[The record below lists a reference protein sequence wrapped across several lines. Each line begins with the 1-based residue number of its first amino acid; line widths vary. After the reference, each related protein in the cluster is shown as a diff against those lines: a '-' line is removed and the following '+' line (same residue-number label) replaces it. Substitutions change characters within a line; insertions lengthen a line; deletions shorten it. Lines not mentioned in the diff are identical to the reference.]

1 MGDYR
6 TTTGEAPPVPVVERR
21 RRRRRGLVLLG
32 LALVALV
39 AAGHFIRVPRVI
51 RAAGYLTTE
60 DYAEVRAPVDGVI
73 AEIHVPAGDRVA
85 AGALLIR
92 LDDREQA
99 ALLEEARSRYRQLE
113 ADTAR
118 RTAEI
123 ADRRRARIHEVETSR
138 LRLRSVESRLDRQRE
153 LRDRGLA
160 AAAGVEELTLQRELA
175 EAELR
180 NLLDRDP
187 SLFDR
192 EADALHHALEAARE
206 SVARAEAQWLR
217 RRITAPIA
225 GVVVRYGFAVGEPVR
240 PDLVLYEIFGGA
252 PRVLTVRVDERHALR
267 VTPGQPYSARLTPH
281 GGWGAVRFDGVVES
295 LRDVIQTDGPR
306 TYRTVYCAFDPGG
319 TAVPAGTTADVRIHA
334 GKIRLWTWLLGLD

>member
-73 AEIHVPAGDRVA
+73 AEIHGPAGDRVA

-123 ADRRRARIHEVETSR
+123 ADRRGAAMAEV
-138 LRLRSVESRLDRQRE
+138 
-153 LRDRGLA
+153 
-160 AAAGVEELTLQRELA
+160 
-175 EAELR
+175 
-180 NLLDRDP
+180 
-187 SLFDR
+187 
-192 EADALHHALEAARE
+192 DA
-206 SVARAEAQWLR
+206 ARAEAQGDVENAVVEVVL
-217 RRITAPIA
+217 TFA
-225 GVVVRYGFAVGEPVR
+225 GLATSHHVDPSVVRN
-240 PDLVLYEIFGGA
+240 
-252 PRVLTVRVDERHALR
+252 
-267 VTPGQPYSARLTPH
+267 
-281 GGWGAVRFDGVVES
+281 AVRDAMGAEVA
-295 LRDVIQTDGPR
+295 Q
-306 TYRTVYCAFDPGG
+306 
-319 TAVPAGTTADVRIHA
+319 
-334 GKIRLWTWLLGLD
+334 